1 MTEQQ
6 LNRLLQ
12 SIGKAV
18 FVEFYD
24 AFADPRLPNDVIAG
38 RIVEYVKA
46 KRQKDVS
53 YHAAKTRVS
62 KARSILK
69 SGNGRVALLN
79 CSQSRIPE
87 EFQLKAGRLA
97 YA

>member
-6 LNRLLQ
+6 LKRLLQ
-12 SIGKAV
+12 SIGKEV
-18 FVEFYD
+18 FVEFYE
-24 AFADPRLPNDVIAG
+24 AFVDPRLPNDVIAG

-53 YHAAKTRVS
+53 YNAANTRVS

-69 SGNGRVALLN
+69 SGSGRAALLN
-79 CSQSRIPE
+79 CSVSDIPE
-87 EFQLKAGRLA
+87 AFQRKAAQLA
-97 YA
+97 KA